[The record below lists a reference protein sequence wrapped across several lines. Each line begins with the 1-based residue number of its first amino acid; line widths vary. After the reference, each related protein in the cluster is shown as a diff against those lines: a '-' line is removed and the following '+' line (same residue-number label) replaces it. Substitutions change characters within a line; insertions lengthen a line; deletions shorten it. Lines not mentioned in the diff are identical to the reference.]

1 MKNLSLKLHESLDA
15 RLAAAARNRGQSK
28 SAVVREALEAFLKN
42 DPASAS
48 GSSLE
53 LAADLAGCV
62 KGPEDLSVDHL
73 GLMNELHQVSQR
85 KFVWKCIL
93 SL

>member
-1 MKNLSLKLHESLDA
+1 MSSLSLKLHESLDA

-28 SAVVREALEAFLKN
+28 SAVVRDALEAFLQS
-42 DPASAS
+42 DRESVS

-62 KGPEDLSVDHL
+62 EGPDDLSSADA
-73 GLMNELHQVSQR
+73 
-85 KFVWKCIL
+85 C
-93 SL
+93 